1 MEDLNRGEVLT
12 GRADID
18 MEKVDT
24 TDRLTRLRELMQKHK
39 VDIYSM

>member
-12 GRADID
+12 GRLDID

>member
-1 MEDLNRGEVLT
+1 MGLELITMTDQE
-12 GRADID
+12 

-24 TDRLTRLRELMQKHK
+24 TDRLTRLRELMKKNK